1 MSIPFI
7 IQADTVTVFVKN
19 RPHTINHTHIHYDAV
34 IKAIKAGDWNAIPAL
49 VDIRETLVDYSF
61 GKVTVENNQIKW
73 NGKPITNGMTR
84 RMLEMFKQ
92 GFTIEPMV
100 RFMDKVMLNPSSYAV
115 DELYT
120 FLEKN
125 NLPITPDG
133 NFLAYKKIRDNY
145 TDCHTGKMDNS
156 IGKTVS
162 MPRKEVDANR
172 NNTCSSGLHACS
184 FDYLKSF
191 YGARTVIVEIDPRDF
206 VSCPTDYN
214 NAKIRVCKYK
224 VIGEIANTE
233 TSAGEAFTVAV
244 QKNAENAIVAA
255 KDKKPLSMTP
265 NAIRKREKRAAQ
277 RMNSVK
283 K

>member
-1 MSIPFI
+1 MSIPYI

-19 RPHTINHTHIHYDAV
+19 RPHTINRTHTHYEAV
-34 IKAIKAGDWNAIPAL
+34 IKAIKSSDWDAIPKL
-49 VDIRETLVDYSF
+49 VDIREVLVDYAF
-61 GKVTVENNQIKW
+61 GKVTIENNQIKW
-73 NGKPITNGMTR
+73 NGKSITNGMTR
-84 RMLEMFKQ
+84 RILDMFKQ
-92 GFTIEPMV
+92 GFAIEPMI
-100 RFMDKVMLNPSSYAV
+100 RFMDKVMLNPSTYAV

-120 FLEKN
+120 FLENN
-125 NLPITPDG
+125 NLPITPEG

-162 MPRKEVDANR
+162 MPRTEVDANR

-184 FDYLKSF
+184 LEYLKSF
-191 YGARTVIVEIDPRDF
+191 HGARTVIVEIDPQDF

-233 TSAGEAFTVAV
+233 SSASEAFKAAV
-244 QKNAENAIVAA
+244 QNNAENAIVAA
-255 KDKKPLSMTP
+255 KGKKPLSMTP

-277 RMNSVK
+277 RAKSAK